1 MKQILALSALLVLV
15 GCEQLQKE
23 PYEFTFWCTEHSDEL
38 RSYRLYINTKDE
50 KVNVTLGSL
59 NLFNSQLF
67 ENREVVIIASENRE
81 GKKVEVFFLK
91 DTGLFEMY
99 IDERVS
105 ISGLCSKSE
114 RLIP

>member
-1 MKQILALSALLVLV
+1 MRQILALSALLVLL

-23 PYEFTFWCTEHSDEL
+23 PYEFTFTCTNEL
-38 RSYRLYINTKDE
+38 RTYRLYINTKDE

>member
-1 MKQILALSALLVLV
+1 MRQILALSALLVLL

-23 PYEFTFWCTEHSDEL
+23 PYEFTFACTNEL

-91 DTGLFEMY
+91 DTGLFEML
-99 IDERVS
+99 IDERLS